1 MEKYYNGILSI
12 GIHSRTANC
21 GQTFEGKTMIKKRQ
35 ILLLQIRILQMTSES
50 FKLSL
55 ADTARLFKEYDVL
68 LYIRQLFYVF
78 CFEGDK
84 AIMADIKKYL
94 KKKGATI

>member
-1 MEKYYNGILSI
+1 M
-12 GIHSRTANC
+12 T
-21 GQTFEGKTMIKKRQ
+21 KKRQ

-55 ADTARLFKEYDVL
+55 ADTARLFKKYKVL
-68 LYIRQLFYVF
+68 PYIRQLFYML

-94 KKKGATI
+94 KMKGATI